1 MDRRSFMKTAGLAA
15 GSAAAVSGIAA
26 PAIAQ
31 GAMELK
37 MVTTWPKNL
46 PGLGV
51 GAQRL
56 ADRIGTLTEG
66 RITVKV
72 FAAGELV
79 PPFESFDAVSTGTA
93 DLYHAADY
101 YFQGKHK
108 ALNFFTTVPMG
119 LTAAELNAWINYMG
133 GQDLWDELS
142 GQFNIKAF
150 QVGNTGAQMG
160 GWFKNELKSLEDL
173 KGLNFRMPGLGGE
186 VLRRLGVNV
195 QSLPGGE
202 IFTALQSGAIDG
214 TDWVGPWSDLAFGF
228 YKILKNY
235 YYPSMFE
242 PGAAI
247 SLGVNRGVW
256 DKLSDSDK
264 ELFRVVSMAEN
275 NQMYSDFKAN
285 DGQAL
290 ETLVSEHGVKLHEF
304 PEDILMALGK
314 TSDEVVAEVGQEDAL
329 SKKIYESFLSARKLT
344 GRSSSTTEKAFLIAR
359 DRVLAG

>member
-1 MDRRSFMKTAGLAA
+1 MDRRSFITRGSLAA
-15 GSAAAVSGIAA
+15 GAAAAASTLPA

-56 ADRIGTLTEG
+56 ADRIGQLTEG
-66 RITVKV
+66 RITVNV

-79 PPFESFDAVSTGTA
+79 PPFESFDAVSSGTA

-133 GQDLWDELS
+133 GQELWDELS

-150 QVGNTGAQMG
+150 QAGNTGTQMG
-160 GWFKNELKSLEDL
+160 GWFRDELTSLEDL

-195 QSLPGGE
+195 QNLPGGE
-202 IFTALQSGAIDG
+202 IFQALQSGAIDG
-214 TDWVGPWSDLAFGF
+214 TDWVGPWNDLAFGF
-228 YKILKNY
+228 YKIVKNY
-235 YYPSMFE
+235 YYPSVFE
-242 PGAAI
+242 PGAGLA
-247 SLGVNRGVW
+247 LGINLDVW
-256 DKLSDSDK
+256 NSLSDSDK
-264 ELFRVVSMAEN
+264 ELFRVVCLAEN
-275 NQMYSDFKAN
+275 DQVYADFKAN
-285 DGQAL
+285 DGKAL
-290 ETLVSEHGVKLHEF
+290 QTLVDEHGVQLHQF
-304 PEDILMALGK
+304 PDDILTALGR
-314 TSDEVVAEVGQEDAL
+314 TSEEVVSEVANEDDL
-329 SKKIYESFLSARKLT
+329 SARIHESFLAARQAT
-344 GRSSSTTEKAFLIAR
+344 AASSSTTDMAYMMTRE
-359 DRVLAG
+359 RVLES